1 MVIFAKS
8 IYLLFQ
14 LSPDYQAMRYY
25 LSIILLVVTF
35 AKVAAKP
42 TDEPKFNA
50 HDLSIVWEPVQNDY
64 KNHQQSLNA
73 ITITNNGK
81 STFPASGWKMY
92 FNSARL
98 VVSATVTGNAKIDFV
113 NGDLFSLTPTP
124 TFTDLK
130 PGASVRIEFID
141 EEPVVNI
148 TDGPEGFYIV
158 WDNQPE
164 KGYNT
169 GAFTHT
175 SFKPNYVGL
184 VTPATIYDQNKVITD
199 IPEYKLMP
207 IFPTPVSYEIAGFDG
222 AAYFH
227 LKKETLDSLK
237 SDVRFEKEAVLLKE
251 YLEPLFEKKSEHIH
265 SNRNSHISLEFKDGL
280 NPEEYELFVLHDG
293 ITIKA
298 STSAGIFY
306 GIQSLKTLIP
316 ASALANP
323 QKEIILPSIH
333 VKDQPRF
340 PYRAFMIDVGRNF
353 QPKSEILKVL
363 DVMALYKL
371 NIFHMHLTDDEGW
384 RIEIPSLPEL
394 TEVGAKRG
402 HTLDAKHN
410 LPPSHGSGG
419 EIDNKTGTGYYTRT
433 DFIEILK
440 YADKLHIQVVP
451 EIESPGHARSAIKA
465 MNARYDRLMAEG
477 KKDEAEKYLLYD
489 ANDKSQ
495 YSSNQYWNDNIM
507 DVSMPSTYNFVETV
521 INDVVSMY
529 KDAGAPLKTINFG
542 GDEVPAHVWEKSPSY
557 LALKVTHPEIQN
569 TGDLWYY
576 FYGRVNQLVKAKG
589 LYLSG
594 WEEMTLRKTA
604 LDGQPF
610 YVPNPDFMPEHLQAE
625 VWNNTLG
632 DGNEDLAYK
641 LANAGYKTVLTCV
654 TNLYFDMAH
663 YKSFDE
669 PGYYWGAFADIDKP
683 FSFIPFDYFKNSKVD
698 KNGLPINRNIFI
710 GKQRLTDYGKT
721 NIAGLQSAVWG
732 ENIKSTERLEYMLL
746 PRLLGFAER
755 AWSQDPKWA
764 TEPNTAKSDSLY
776 QIAWVNFVNV
786 LGKRELPRLSYYAG
800 GYNYRVPKPGVVLQD
815 GKYTANIQF
824 PGLTI
829 RYTTNGKDPDAK
841 SKLYNDAVTIDGNN
855 VKFRAFDTKGRGSN
869 VSEPVTP

>member
-1 MVIFAKS
+1 
-8 IYLLFQ
+8 
-14 LSPDYQAMRYY
+14 MRYY
-25 LSIILLVVTF
+25 LIVILMAVTF
-35 AKVAAKP
+35 VKVTAKA
-42 TDEPKFNA
+42 TEETQFNA

-64 KNHQQSLNA
+64 KNRQQSLNA

-81 STFPASGWKMY
+81 KTFPASGWKMY

-98 VVSATVTGNAKIDFV
+98 IVPATVSGNAKIDFV
-113 NGDLFSLTPTP
+113 NGDLFSLTPTG
-124 TFTDLK
+124 TFTEIK
-130 PGASVRIEFID
+130 PGQSVRVEFID
-141 EEPVVNI
+141 DEPVVNI
-148 TDGPEGFYIV
+148 TDGPEGFYVV
-158 WDNQPE
+158 WDNQPD

-169 GAFTHT
+169 GTFTLKP
-175 SFKPNYVGL
+175 FKPNYAGL
-184 VTPATIYDQNKVITD
+184 VTPAIIYDQNKNIQD
-199 IPEYKLMP
+199 IPETQLTKV
-207 IFPTPVSYEIAGFDG
+207 FPTPASYKETGGVFNLNKDVAVIFSPDDRFAKELELLKSTIEPLIGSKFKTDLKGG
-222 AAYFH
+222 AAKMINILYDGR
-227 LKKETLDSLK
+227 LDS
-237 SDVRFEKEAVLLKE
+237 EAYRLTV
-251 YLEPLFEKKSEHIH
+251 
-265 SNRNSHISLEFKDGL
+265 
-280 NPEEYELFVLHDG
+280 NPG
-293 ITIKA
+293 NITILA
-298 STSAGIFY
+298 STGAGAFY

-316 ASALANP
+316 ASAWAHP
-323 QKEIILPSIH
+323 QKEIQITCVD
-333 VKDQPRF
+333 VKDAPRF

-371 NIFHMHLTDDEGW
+371 NVFHIHLTDDEGW

-419 EIDNKTGTGYYTRT
+419 EVENKTGTGFYTRA

-465 MNARYDRLMAEG
+465 MNARYNRLMAEG
-477 KKDEAEKYLLYD
+477 KKEEAEHYLLYD
-489 ANDKSQ
+489 PNDQSQ
-495 YSSNQYWNDNIM
+495 YSSNQYWTDNIM
-507 DVSMPSTYNFVETV
+507 DVSLPSTYNFVETV

-529 KDAGAPLKTINFG
+529 KEANAPLKTINFG
-542 GDEVPAHVWEKSPSY
+542 GDEVPAHVWEKSPAY
-557 LALKVTHPEIQN
+557 LALKATHPEIKN

-604 LDGQPF
+604 LDGEPF

-625 VWNNTLG
+625 VWNNSLG

-669 PGYYWGAFADIDKP
+669 PGYYWGAFVDIDKP

-698 KNGLPINRNIFI
+698 RNGLPINRNIFI

-721 NIAGLQSAVWG
+721 NIYGLQSAVWG
-732 ENIKSTERLEYMLL
+732 ENIKSTQRLEYMLL

-755 AWSQDPKWA
+755 AWSQDPDWA
-764 TEPNTAKSDSLY
+764 TEKNVAKSDSLY
-776 QIAWVNFVNV
+776 QIAWVKFLNV
-786 LGKRELPRLSYYAG
+786 VGKRELPRLSYYGG
-800 GYNYRVPKPGVVLQD
+800 GYNYRVPKPGIVLQD
-815 GKYTANIQF
+815 GKYLANEQF

-829 RYTTNGKDPDAK
+829 RYTTDGRDPDAK
-841 SKLYNDAVTIDGNN
+841 SKIYNDAVTITSSE
-855 VKFRAFDTKGRGSN
+855 VKFRAFDTKGQGSN